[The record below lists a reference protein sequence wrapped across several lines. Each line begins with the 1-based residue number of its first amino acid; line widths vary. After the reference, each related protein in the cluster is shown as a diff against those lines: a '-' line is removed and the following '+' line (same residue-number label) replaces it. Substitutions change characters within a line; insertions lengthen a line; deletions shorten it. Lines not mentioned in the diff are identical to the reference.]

1 MVNDS
6 FGKFNNEIK
15 NSLEIEEMPENE
27 TNGELNANEI
37 NLSQQNSLGGPIT
50 TPRMNEP
57 NQQKENLQLIR
68 KSHELG
74 FSYYNQHAKKKSF
87 DINPLNNKTVDES
100 KIQERD
106 KKNANLTIKNK
117 NISITPN
124 SIKSK
129 ENRSLT
135 PNTKEQMKFEGKIKK
150 SVQRQFIKPS
160 EREEKKN
167 VTFRKK

>member
-1 MVNDS
+1 
-6 FGKFNNEIK
+6 
-15 NSLEIEEMPENE
+15 MPENE
-27 TNGELNANEI
+27 INEEFNSNEI
-37 NLSQQNSLGGPIT
+37 NLNQQNALGGEIN

-57 NQQKENLQLIR
+57 YQQIENMQFIR
-68 KSHELG
+68 KSHEIG

-100 KIQERD
+100 KIQEKD
-106 KKNANLTIKNK
+106 KKPNLTIKNK

-135 PNTKEQMKFEGKIKK
+135 PNTKDQMKFEGKIKK

-167 VTFRKK
+167 TTFRKK